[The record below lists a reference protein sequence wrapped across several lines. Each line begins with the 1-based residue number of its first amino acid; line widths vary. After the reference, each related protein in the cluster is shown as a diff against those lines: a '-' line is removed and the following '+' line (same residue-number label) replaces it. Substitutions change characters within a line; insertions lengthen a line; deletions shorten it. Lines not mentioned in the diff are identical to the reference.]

1 VRAVILIRA
10 NGLNERVQGDVGAQ
24 LVLADDEA
32 SFMVER
38 KFAVYDP
45 VRQAQ
50 LDGAPS
56 PETTFVGTEAA
67 AARLNEL
74 VQARK
79 RDEAVQ
85 ALVDLTEEMGLYD
98 EPVVD
103 QDALEAGHPL
113 DVDPEPAVKRPY
125 GNASKAAW
133 IDWAVRQGAD
143 EAGAA
148 ELTKNQLMARYGE
161 RL

>member
-1 VRAVILIRA
+1 VRAVILIKA
-10 NGLNERVQGDVGAQ
+10 NGLNERVQGDVGAP
-24 LVLADDEA
+24 LVLDDDEA
-32 SFMVER
+32 AYLVEH

-67 AARLNEL
+67 TARLNEL
-74 VQARK
+74 IEARK
-79 RDEAVQ
+79 RDEAMQ

-98 EPVVD
+98 NPVTPQEIDSLVPD
-103 QDALEAGHPL
+103 GAP
-113 DVDPEPAVKRPY
+113 VMKRPY

-133 IDWAVRQGAD
+133 IDWAVHQGAD
-143 EAGAA
+143 AAEAA